1 MRAGPRP
8 LGAAPRPRREGA
20 AIHVVGPV
28 ERRLVTLARAEQT
41 VDQLDTLHAAVV
53 LVGDLVLPGPEA
65 TPRVDPAGF
74 QSGQDRRERLVAAEK
89 GRGIAVRLAPVPEAH
104 HLGTAQQAVAP

>member
-1 MRAGPRP
+1 MRAGLRP
-8 LGAAPRPRREGA
+8 LDAAPRPRREGA

-65 TPRVDPAGF
+65 APRVDPAGF
-74 QSGQDRRERLVAAEK
+74 QSGQDRRERLVAAEQRRGVA
-89 GRGIAVRLAPVPEAH
+89 GRLPAMPKPP
-104 HLGTAQQAVAP
+104 HLRPPPRAA